1 MPLSIKLH
9 ALQGAVYLKSTQE
22 YLLFGG
28 ISDSQEDVKN
38 QTYLYNPNSATKFS
52 RLVAKMITPRYA
64 FGYEIIGDWVY
75 AIAGGSSDEEGD
87 LIILNKC

>member
-1 MPLSIKLH
+1 LNISVPYAALHPMPLSIKLH

-38 QTYLYNPNSATKFS
+38 
-52 RLVAKMITPRYA
+52 
-64 FGYEIIGDWVY
+64 
-75 AIAGGSSDEEGD
+75 
-87 LIILNKC
+87 